1 MRWRCRPGYLA
12 DRGYLAGPGYL
23 ADPGYLNASS
33 RTTAAGGIDGGPCRR
48 RAVSPDR
55 AAPAQPRHL
64 CRVVLRSRLRLCG
77 HADLAHA
84 AGALYAAR
92 RIAGHAAV
100 PRGVVGVGLHLL
112 DHQLARSRKDSSP
125 AAAVCDDAGRAGAV
139 DLDPVGV

>member
-12 DRGYLAGPGYL
+12 DRGYLA
-23 ADPGYLNASS
+23 DPGYLKASS

-64 CRVVLRSRLRLCG
+64 CRAVLRSRLRLRG
-77 HADLAHA
+77 YTDLTHA
-84 AGALYAAR
+84 AGALYAAG

-112 DHQLARSRKDSSP
+112 DHQLAQSRKDSGP
-125 AAAVCDDAGRAGAV
+125 AAAVCDDAWRAGVV
-139 DLDPVGV
+139 DLDSDSL